1 MAPDPFNSS
10 RALSLRTP
18 PLPVRCNTLPNRFQR
33 AVRNG
38 LRAAGAAAFTGGAVT
53 LAGAGS
59 RPLGLKTN
67 AAARGRSQ
75 KPVEQPRPPSSDYS
89 YQRPYLNE
97 RSFIRGSSFN

>member
-59 RPLGLKTN
+59 RPLGLKYVISFLFT
-67 AAARGRSQ
+67 SQ
-75 KPVEQPRPPSSDYS
+75 FDHELAY
-89 YQRPYLNE
+89 
-97 RSFIRGSSFN
+97 F